1 MRRTAVLVVAAAL
14 LGLPVGP
21 AAASGERARVLAWV
35 DGDTVRTTA
44 GVVRLIGVDAPESG
58 TCGAQKALRVAR
70 RSAPV
75 GSTVRLVAPSS
86 VDDRDGYGRALRYV
100 DRGRVD
106 VALRLLRAG
115 VPARFD
121 SRDGYDA
128 HPRQA
133 RYRAADAAHP
143 DLCVVAPPP
152 GTDLASYPPVAGTRD
167 CPPYA
172 PIKGNRDSMIYH
184 LPGDRYY
191 GVTTPEECF
200 ATEAG
205 AQAAGYR
212 RAQV

>member
-1 MRRTAVLVVAAAL
+1 MRRTVVLAVVAAVVAL
-14 LGLPVGP
+14 LPGP
-21 AAASGERARVLAWV
+21 AEAARERARVLAWL

-58 TCGAQKALRVAR
+58 TCGARRALEVAR
-70 RSAPV
+70 RAAPV
-75 GSTVRLVAPSS
+75 GSTVRLVAPPS
-86 VDDRDGYGRALRYV
+86 VDDRDGYGRSLRYV
-100 DRGRVD
+100 DRGRTD

-121 SRDGYDA
+121 SRDGYDT
-128 HPRQA
+128 HPREA
-133 RYRAADAAHP
+133 RYRTADTAHP

-167 CPPYA
+167 CPAYA

-184 LPGDRYY
+184 LPTDRYY
-191 GVTTPEECF
+191 GVTSPEECF